1 MTKFNVLSIDYYKD
15 FECIGNKCEDN
26 CCKDWK
32 ITIDKKTYNKYKK
45 LPVSDFSK
53 KLNNCINRDR
63 KSKND
68 RHYAKINLVDKKC
81 PMISKDGLCEVYLN
95 LGPQNMSYTCRTYP
109 RVYNLVDNTIEKCL
123 TVSCIEVARNILLRK
138 NPIEFNLDVVDIKE
152 EIDAVKT
159 VNTNKGKRINEK
171 CFNEIREFS
180 IGLIQDRRFTIEN
193 RLAILGL
200 FINKVNN
207 ECNNKEEVEA
217 LIENYKLS
225 IENGVYENLL
235 EKLIK
240 EDKFDAQLEFL
251 MNIYSE
257 MINKNITNKIYR
269 TNFINIINSLQ
280 LANENLERIKE
291 CYEEALNEHYRKF
304 MKDYDYI
311 YENYLVYYMFKILFP
326 NNKESIM
333 DSYMMLIIQF
343 AVLKMN
349 LIGVCGHYKEE
360 MDEEKVLNLMQ
371 SYALVTEHDNF
382 IVNRINKYLKE
393 NNLNTLAHMFIIMGK

>member
-95 LGPQNMSYTCRTYP
+95 LGPENMSYTCRTYP

-382 IVNRINKYLKE
+382 IENRINKYLKE

>member
-15 FECIGNKCEDN
+15 FECIGSKCEDN
-26 CCKDWK
+26 CCKDWR

-53 KLNNCINRDR
+53 KLNNNINRYR
-63 KSKND
+63 KSTND

-95 LGPQNMSYTCRTYP
+95 LGPENMSYTCRTYP

-382 IVNRINKYLKE
+382 IENRINKYLKE